1 MPSAKRNNGRWNLSL
16 YVAGKD
22 HPNSQVAYAN
32 VIRICEEHLPGEYSL
47 QVIDLV
53 QNPNAAFSEQILALP
68 TLVRREPSPVRRI
81 IGDLT
86 NTDRVLISLGVKS
99 VDSASTESDPLWGS

>member
-1 MPSAKRNNGRWNLSL
+1 MPGARRNNDRWSLSL

-22 HPNSQVAYAN
+22 HPNSQLAYSN

-53 QNPNAAFSEQILALP
+53 QNPDAAFSEQILALP
-68 TLVRREPSPVRRI
+68 TLVRREPAPIRRI

-86 NTDRVLISLGVKS
+86 NTDRVLVSLGVRT
-99 VDSASTESDPLWGS
+99 VESASNTTSEA